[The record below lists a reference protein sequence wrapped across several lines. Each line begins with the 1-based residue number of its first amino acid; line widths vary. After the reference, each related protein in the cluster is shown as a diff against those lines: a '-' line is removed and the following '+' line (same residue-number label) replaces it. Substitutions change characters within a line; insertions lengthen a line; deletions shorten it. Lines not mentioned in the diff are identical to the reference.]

1 MSDGRRGR
9 LSGSFSKELKTI
21 VSRDITPS
29 SPTKDS
35 PPPES
40 AGSPSTLGAMA
51 LAESEPVIVSDEI
64 HNAAV
69 QLAEMGDELNEDT
82 KMKLSVSP
90 DLITSD
96 QVNLI
101 KLQGLA
107 KRKCQDG
114 R

>member
-35 PPPES
+35 PAPES
-40 AGSPSTLGAMA
+40 VGSPSTLGAMA

-82 KMKLSVSP
+82 KMKLSVSA
-90 DLITSD
+90 DLINSD

-101 KLQGLA
+101 KL
-107 KRKCQDG
+107 
-114 R
+114 